1 MASRRVNL
9 LIETSWIRS
18 EAVVGAGRTAP
29 NTDLFLSP
37 GIRWSHNFA
46 SGLQIVPGVA
56 FPIGV
61 GPSKGESA
69 VFLYLSFEHP
79 LRKQQR

>member
-1 MASRRVNL
+1 LARPTFNFLVEVVWTRD
-9 LIETSWIRS
+9 
-18 EAVVGAGRTAP
+18 EAVTGPGRTAAS
-29 NTDLFLSP
+29 DGLLVSP
-37 GIRWSHNFA
+37 GIRWAHNFT

-61 GPSKGESA
+61 GPSAGNDA

-79 LRKQQR
+79 FRRGTR